1 MMNIPLHP
9 HLRQTNVIGS
19 ALSPSDFRIGNYL
32 QSKQWGG
39 IGQIE
44 GIEVFENHFEIKSKG
59 YIHKYEK
66 DKYFDLSPIE
76 ITTELLLKMGFVED
90 NRFANIQYRI
100 DGEHYHSLNIY
111 SAGDFWCPIFR
122 CESQKQVFENYGIK
136 YVHQLQNIYF
146 TYSGRELSLS

>member
-1 MMNIPLHP
+1 MNKPLNP

-66 DKYFDLSPIE
+66 DKYFDLSPVE

-90 NRFANIQYRI
+90 NRFIVLAIFGVRFSGAKVKNRYLRI
-100 DGEHYHSLNIY
+100 TE
-111 SAGDFWCPIFR
+111 
-122 CESQKQVFENYGIK
+122 
-136 YVHQLQNIYF
+136 
-146 TYSGRELSLS
+146 